1 VLSTSGALLT
11 TLVMGGAVLVCRFL
25 PYVLFY
31 VRRDRR
37 KDAASPKDAQKEAA
51 FFAFIEKAAPP
62 AAMTVLAVH
71 ALLGPIA
78 APSAGSFPAMI
89 MTAAPALLAALF
101 TALLRLFKLNALLCI
116 GGGTALYM
124 VLIRLM

>member
-1 VLSTSGALLT
+1 LT

-25 PYVLFY
+25 PFILFSIK
-31 VRRDRR
+31 R
-37 KDAASPKDAQKEAA
+37 KGGVSPQEAA
-51 FFAFIEKAAPP
+51 FFAFIEKSAPP

-78 APSAGSFPAMI
+78 APSAGSFPAM
-89 MTAAPALLAALF
+89 MTAAAPALLAALL